1 MKKIV
6 RLTETDLTNI
16 VKQVINEN
24 RTVSD
29 IINTQVDPFIA
40 SSVDKFED
48 VLIKIQDDYRRN
60 GINGGE
66 NINRVRS
73 YFMESMIDLKKQL
86 KSTTTKQTTDTP
98 KELLKSILAEEKF
111 YENNPEA
118 RVYENKIEDYKKKGL
133 SLDDAYLLASKSD
146 REIEENRNIY

>member
-73 YFMESMIDLKKQL
+73 YFMESMIELKKQIQI
-86 KSTTTKQTTDTP
+86 STEQGMRR
-98 KELLKSILAEEKF
+98 AQ
-111 YENNPEA
+111 N
-118 RVYENKIEDYKKKGL
+118 
-133 SLDDAYLLASKSD
+133 
-146 REIEENRNIY
+146 

>member
-16 VKQVINEN
+16 VKRVINEN
-24 RTVSD
+24 RSVTD
-29 IINTQVDPFIA
+29 IINSQVDPFIA
-40 SSVDKFED
+40 SSVDQFED
-48 VLIKIQDDYRRN
+48 ILVRIQDDYRRN

-86 KSTTTKQTTDTP
+86 QISTEQGMRR
-98 KELLKSILAEEKF
+98 AQ
-111 YENNPEA
+111 N
-118 RVYENKIEDYKKKGL
+118 
-133 SLDDAYLLASKSD
+133 
-146 REIEENRNIY
+146 

>member
-6 RLTETDLTNI
+6 RLTEADLTNI

-40 SSVDKFED
+40 SSVDQFED
-48 VLIKIQDDYRRN
+48 VLVKIQDDYRRN

-73 YFMESMIDLKKQL
+73 YFMESMIELKKQIQI
-86 KSTTTKQTTDTP
+86 STEQGMRR
-98 KELLKSILAEEKF
+98 AQ
-111 YENNPEA
+111 N
-118 RVYENKIEDYKKKGL
+118 
-133 SLDDAYLLASKSD
+133 
-146 REIEENRNIY
+146 

>member
-6 RLTETDLTNI
+6 RLTEADLTNI

-73 YFMESMIDLKKQL
+73 YFMESMIELKKQIQI
-86 KSTTTKQTTDTP
+86 STEQGMRR
-98 KELLKSILAEEKF
+98 AQ
-111 YENNPEA
+111 N
-118 RVYENKIEDYKKKGL
+118 
-133 SLDDAYLLASKSD
+133 
-146 REIEENRNIY
+146 